1 MSTNQSIHIKF
12 WGVRGSYPV
21 PGTDTVDF
29 GGNTACVEVRARE
42 QTIILD
48 AGTGIIGLG
57 RSLIDRARQAGSDLE
72 ATILF
77 SHLHHDHTQ
86 GFPFFSPAYSP
97 AARLHFFGPASFEK
111 SLDMVLAHNQ
121 MPPMFPVTLQEMA
134 STKDIHD
141 IQGGDVILLGENNGS
156 VALRSASQI
165 RSSSLL
171 TDMVLIRAHRS
182 YAHPGGVLAYRIEYA
197 GKSLVY
203 ATDTEGYVGTD
214 RRLVSFA
221 QGANVLIHDAQFT
234 EEHYNGQRNGLPSTQ
249 GHGHSTAS
257 MACEV
262 AEAAGVEQLVLFHH
276 DPSYADETIRGIEM
290 QAQSLFPN
298 VTAAYEGLEITLDN
312 TEQTIKQDLLT
323 NPALVS

>member
-1 MSTNQSIHIKF
+1 MSTNHSIRITF

-21 PGTDTVDF
+21 PGTETVDF
-29 GGNTACVEVRARE
+29 GGNTACVEVRANE
-42 QTIILD
+42 QIIILD

-57 RSLIDRARQAGSDLE
+57 RSLTSRARQAGTDLE

-134 STKDIHD
+134 SAKDIHD
-141 IQGGDVILLGENNGS
+141 IQGGDVILLGENSGG
-156 VALRSASQI
+156 VALRNAAHM

-171 TDMVLIRAHRS
+171 TDVVLIRTHRS
-182 YAHPGGVLAYRIEYA
+182 YAHPGGVLAYRIEYD
-197 GKSLVY
+197 GQSVVY

-214 RRLVSFA
+214 RRLVAFA
-221 QGANVLIHDAQFT
+221 KDANVLIHDAQFT
-234 EEHYNGQRNGLPSTQ
+234 EEHYSGQRDGFPATQ

-262 AEAAGVEQLVLFHH
+262 AVAAGVEQLVLYHH
-276 DPSYADETIRGIEM
+276 DPNYDDETIRSI
-290 QAQSLFPN
+290 QTRAQSLFPD
-298 VTAAYEGLEITLDN
+298 VTAAYEGLEITLGDAEELV
-312 TEQTIKQDLLT
+312 EQELSTK
-323 NPALVS
+323 PVLVS